1 MLHKE
6 TGLMGINWQ
15 PLVELV
21 AHSEKFLITTH
32 VRPDGDALGS
42 MIALAGALRQR
53 GKQVQCV
60 ISSSYPSRYD
70 FLDTRR
76 EIQGFAPPG
85 SKLLPV
91 DALVVVD
98 TGTWNQLD
106 VMADF
111 VRKLDAPKLVIDHH
125 VTQDEL
131 GATRLLDTT
140 AEACAR
146 LIYEAV
152 LAIGGKLT
160 LEVAEALFVGL
171 AMDTGWFYHRNT
183 TDRTFAL
190 VQELVQA
197 GARTNYLHEQL
208 FERNTLGR
216 LKLTGLILDRL
227 TVTAGGRI
235 AHSAIHKTDY
245 EQTGSRPPDS
255 EDLINY
261 TMSLAGV
268 EIGLLFMEQPRG
280 GIKISFRSRGQID
293 VSKLAERF
301 GGGGHPQAAGATVQS
316 ALDEVRA
323 RVLDAV
329 MAELGPAVPG
339 GR

>member
-1 MLHKE
+1 
-6 TGLMGINWQ
+6 MGINWQ
-15 PLVELV
+15 SLVDL
-21 AHSEKFLITTH
+21 AARFKSFLITTH

-42 MIALAGALRQR
+42 MLALAGALRQR
-53 GKQVQCV
+53 GKQVQC
-60 ISSSYPSRYD
+60 IIAGSYPARYD
-70 FLDTRR
+70 FLDP
-76 EIQGFAPPG
+76 QKQVQSFAPPG
-85 SKLLPV
+85 TQLAPC
-91 DALVVVD
+91 DALIVVD

-111 VRKLDAPKLVIDHH
+111 VRQMQAPKLVIDHH
-125 VTQDEL
+125 VTQDDL

-146 LIYEAV
+146 LIYEAIRA
-152 LAIGGKLT
+152 LGAKLT
-160 LEVAEALFVGL
+160 HEVAEALFVGL

-183 TDRTFAL
+183 TARTFAL
-190 VQELVQA
+190 IQELVEA
-197 GARTNYLHEQL
+197 GARPSHLHEQL

-235 AHSAIHKTDY
+235 AHSAIFKGDY

-268 EIGLLFMEQPRG
+268 TIGLLFMEQLRG
-280 GIKISFRSRGQID
+280 GIKISFRSRGQVN

-301 GGGGHPQAAGATVQS
+301 GGGGHPQAAGATVQ
-316 ALDEVRA
+316 APLEKVRSDILA
-323 RVLDAV
+323 AV
-329 MAELGPAVPG
+329 MAELGS
-339 GR
+339 